1 MIEGCML
8 SVVIPSLGG
17 DLCNTLDSI
26 NAGSICPDEIIICL
40 PNDTHSVRDVL
51 NYKNLTIIYAE
62 QYGQVY
68 QRIVG
73 FKYAKGDYVLQLDDD
88 ILLDRECLEKLIAS
102 LKKLP
107 ESSTV
112 SPCLFNT
119 NGKPLYE
126 GKKDGLLSFY
136 YRLINGETGHKSG
149 GITLAGTN
157 FGVNPNDFNSD
168 VIKVDW
174 QPGGCVLHKKE
185 NLILNGFYPYK
196 GKAYC
201 EDLIHSFLLKELG
214 IDLFVDTGARCI
226 TPLNPKLSLLKE
238 IVPDFKIR
246 FYFVKLAK
254 LSVTRMLIHY
264 IVYIMRSVKLK

>member
-1 MIEGCML
+1 MI

-17 DLCNTLDSI
+17 NLCDTLDSI
-26 NAGSICPDEIIICL
+26 NAGSIRPDEIIVCL
-40 PNDTHSVRDVL
+40 PNDMHSVKDAL
-51 NYKNLTIIYAE
+51 KYKNLTIVYAE

-73 FKYAKGDYVLQLDDD
+73 FKHAKGDYVLQLDDD
-88 ILLDRECLEKLIAS
+88 ILLDRGCLEKLITS

-119 NGKPLYE
+119 NGKPLYD
-126 GKKDGLLSFY
+126 GRKDGLLSIY
-136 YRLINGETGHKSG
+136 YRLINSKVGYKPG

-157 FGVNPNDFNSD
+157 FGVNPNDVGSD
-168 VIKVDW
+168 MIRVDW
-174 QPGGCVLHKKE
+174 QPGGCVLHRKE
-185 NLILNGFYPYK
+185 DLVLENFYPNK

-201 EDLIHSFLLKELG
+201 EDLIHSFLLRKSG
-214 IDLFVDTGARCI
+214 INLFVDTRAKCT

-246 FYFVKLAK
+246 LYFVKMAK

-264 IVYIMRSVKLK
+264 IVYIMRFK

>member
-1 MIEGCML
+1 ML

-17 DLCNTLDSI
+17 NLCDTLDSI
-26 NAGSICPDEIIICL
+26 NAGSIRPDEIIVCL
-40 PNDTHSVRDVL
+40 PNDMHSVKDAL
-51 NYKNLTIIYAE
+51 KYKNLTIVYAE

-73 FKYAKGDYVLQLDDD
+73 FKHAKGDYVLQLDDD
-88 ILLDRECLEKLIAS
+88 ILLDRGCLERLITS

-119 NGKPLYE
+119 NGKPLYD
-126 GKKDGLLSFY
+126 GRKDGLLSIY
-136 YRLINGETGHKSG
+136 YRLINSKVGYKPG

-157 FGVNPNDFNSD
+157 FGVNPNDVGSD
-168 VIKVDW
+168 MIRVDW
-174 QPGGCVLHKKE
+174 QPGGCVLHRKE
-185 NLILNGFYPYK
+185 DLVLENFYPNK

-201 EDLIHSFLLKELG
+201 EDLIHSFLLRKSG
-214 IDLFVDTGARCI
+214 INLFVDTRAKCT

-246 FYFVKLAK
+246 LYFVKMAK

-264 IVYIMRSVKLK
+264 IVYIMRFK

>member
-1 MIEGCML
+1 M
-8 SVVIPSLGG
+8 PSLGG
-17 DLCNTLDSI
+17 DLCDTLDSV

-40 PNDTHSVRDVL
+40 PNDTHSVKDAFK
-51 NYKNLTIIYAE
+51 YHNLTIVYAE

-73 FKYAKGDYVLQLDDD
+73 FKYAKGDYVFQLDDD
-88 ILLDRECLEKLIAS
+88 ILLDRGCLEKLIAS

-119 NGKPLYE
+119 NGKPHYE
-126 GKKDGLLSFY
+126 SKKDGLLSIY
-136 YRLINGETGHKSG
+136 YRLINGKTGHKSG

-157 FGVNPNDFNSD
+157 FGVNPNDVNSD
-168 VIKVDW
+168 VVRVDW

-185 NLILNGFYPYK
+185 NLILKDFYPNK

-214 IDLFVDTGARCI
+214 IDLFVDTRARCI
-226 TPLNPKLSLLKE
+226 ASFNPKLSLLKE

-246 FYFVKLAK
+246 LYFVKMAK
-254 LSVTRMLIHY
+254 LSVTRMLVWY
-264 IVYIMRSVKLK
+264 IVYIMRHIKHK